1 MNNKKAYKNILIL
14 NLRKIGDTIMATSTA
29 YLLKRAY
36 PRAKVTMLV
45 KPLTK
50 AIVENNPVIDKVLLY
65 NYSHK
70 AKLAEIKKTAGML
83 KEKQFD
89 LAIVVDNKPRS
100 ALLAWLANIPVRV
113 GFEKINMRNIYLKM
127 FYTKIYKIDYDFLAT
142 QQVKNHEI
150 FINRITGRNDKAK
163 MVMPDIDI
171 KSKVKVDTL
180 LSELSQGEKKIALC
194 IRSGVLFKD
203 WSQENFIE
211 VVETLSQ
218 KYNAAFFIVGA
229 PNDSDHAEDFI
240 DKSNADIHNFC
251 GMTNLPEL
259 GYLLSQVDLL
269 LTVDTGTAHIAAAVD
284 TRQVVVFAGTSHYHW
299 SPYGDNVES
308 IYPDV
313 ECYPCDDKTRKQCNN
328 YRCLQNI
335 SIKQV
340 VEKSCQIL
348 NNL

>member
-1 MNNKKAYKNILIL
+1 MENTYKNILIL

-29 YLLKRAY
+29 YLLKKAY
-36 PRAKVTMLV
+36 PKAKLTMLV

-50 AIVENNPVIDKVLLY
+50 AIVENNPVIDEVLLY

-70 AKLAEIKKTAGML
+70 AKIAEIIQTAKML

-89 LAIVVDNKPRS
+89 LAVVVDNKPRS
-100 ALLAWLANIPVRV
+100 ALLSWMSGIPQRI
-113 GFEKINMRNIYLKM
+113 GFEKITLRNIYLRL
-127 FYTKIYKIDYDFLAT
+127 FYTKIYKIDYDFLSV

-150 FINRITGRNDKAK
+150 FINRITGKNDKAQ
-163 MVMPDIDI
+163 MIMPDIDM
-171 KSKVKVDTL
+171 KSKAKVDAL
-180 LSELSQGEKKIALC
+180 LDKLPDNKNKIALC
-194 IRSGVLFKD
+194 IKSGVPFKD
-203 WSQENFIE
+203 WPQENFIE

-218 KYNAAFFIVGA
+218 KYNAAFFIIGA
-229 PNDSDHAEDFI
+229 PNDSDYAENFI
-240 DKSNADIHNFC
+240 DKCNADIHNFC

-259 GYLLSQVDLL
+259 GYLLSQADLL

-299 SPYGDNVES
+299 APYGDNVE
-308 IYPDV
+308 IVYPDV
-313 ECYPCDDKTRKQCNN
+313 VCYPCDDKTRKQCNN
-328 YRCLQNI
+328 YKCLQNI